1 MTRSLKKGP
10 FLDKSFGRKRFIKSL
25 NVQIWSR
32 KTWILPH
39 WIGSN
44 VSIYNGKILL
54 SLKIKEEM
62 IGHKFG
68 EFASTRRKV
77 LHKLKKKITK
87 KIK

>member
-10 FLDKSFGRKRFIKSL
+10 FIDKSFSRKRPIQSL
-25 NVQIWSR
+25 NIRIWSR
-32 KTWILPH
+32 RTWILPH

-44 VSIYNGKILL
+44 VSIYNGKTLL
-54 SLKIKEEM
+54 ALKIKEEM

-77 LHKLKKKITK
+77 LHKVKKKIIK
-87 KIK
+87 KK

>member
-10 FLDKSFGRKRFIKSL
+10 FIDNSFSRERLIKSL
-25 NVQIWSR
+25 NLQIWSR
-32 KTWILPH
+32 RTWILPH

-44 VSIYNGKILL
+44 VSIYNGKTLL

-77 LHKLKKKITK
+77 LHKVKKKIIK
-87 KIK
+87 KK

>member
-10 FLDKSFGRKRFIKSL
+10 FLDKSFSREQFIKSP
-25 NVQIWSR
+25 NIQIWSR

-44 VSIYNGKILL
+44 ILIYNGKTLL

-62 IGHKFG
+62 VGHKFG

-77 LHKLKKKITK
+77 SHKLKKKITK